1 MRGLACAAL
10 NSGLLSVLMFD
21 GAIAPKLKKFS
32 RLWANTESS
41 CQNNGYSDYLKGLP
55 MPRAVILTA
64 LPVEYL
70 AVRTHLSNL
79 QEEMHPQGT
88 IYERGTFAA
97 NGQTWEVGIAE
108 VGAGNA
114 GAAVEAERAIAH
126 FKPDVLLFVGIAGG
140 IKDVAIG
147 DVVAATKVYDYEP
160 GKVGEQFFTRPAL
173 GQSAYAL
180 VQRARA
186 EAKKGEWLRRL
197 SSSPASQPRVFVA
210 PIAAGEKVIAS
221 KESDVFNFV
230 RASYNDAIAVE
241 MEGFGFLSAAFAYP
255 NIKAIV
261 IRGISDLIKNKNADD
276 PVEGNENE
284 RHERASHHASAFA
297 FEVLSKLKIEEFVR
311 FQDLKHREHKQT
323 VLKNFSQ
330 TQATNIPRSGA
341 FKFLGRDTEIRKV
354 SQLFEDLNRV
364 VITGM
369 GGIGKTELAIQYA
382 LSFSRSFSSVCWI
395 DARAKDIGSQIIQYT
410 KIYFGFEKIIPDLE
424 LEEQLKFCWENW
436 PIEKNLIIFDD
447 VRDYKSIEQFLP
459 PDQIKFKVLMTART
473 NQLGQARTDYLKL
486 GLLQESASL
495 ELLKSIVG
503 KELNNENA
511 HVAEQICD
519 WLGHLPLGIEL
530 VGRYLIGKKD
540 KRKPSLL
547 NLKKRLEEEGLKAK
561 PILMASQDM
570 TAQRGLDS
578 AFQLSWENLEQEA
591 KYVAFLMSLFAQ
603 APITRE
609 LFYPCVLHLDEYTL
623 EDIVDESLL
632 DSHLLN
638 YREDDAYEFHQL
650 IKEFIV
656 SKEADIGLEEAEECR
671 KRVSNHLASKAR
683 EIPESVTKEVIV
695 EYSYLIPHLIES
707 TYKLA
712 LSVDSHNF
720 FYLYQGL
727 GRYYEGQGFYKRAE
741 EVYVAAKDTAES
753 RFGNSHINAIKI
765 NLAAIY
771 YEQGRYSEAES
782 LQRLLLTYCHIS
794 DFDKLVHA
802 DILNGLGL
810 TLVEQ
815 GSYQEAEEHY
825 KHAIQI
831 RSGMLGDEHLDMSDS
846 FNNLG
851 LLYNEKGAYAEAEP
865 LFHKAI
871 EIRQKFLGEEHIRVA
886 NCQNN
891 LASCYFHQGRN
902 EEARKVYSC
911 VLEIYEKLYGNEHR
925 EFATALNNLATV
937 YLEEEK
943 YIEAE
948 SGFLRVIDLQ
958 EKILGKS
965 HPDVATTMSNLAAA
979 YVELGKVNQAEAVYK
994 QALKIQKESIDLDY
1008 ISIGIT
1014 LNNLAKLYESIQ
1026 RDVDAGAMY
1035 LESLTTLN
1043 KVLDKE
1049 HPILSKVRSNLNK
1062 LREKD
1067 KDNTA
1072 KLID

>member
-1 MRGLACAAL
+1 MR
-10 NSGLLSVLMFD
+10 S
-21 GAIAPKLKKFS
+21 P
-32 RLWANTESS
+32 T
-41 CQNNGYSDYLKGLP
+41 
-55 MPRAVILTA
+55 TA
-64 LPVEYL
+64 LPVEYS
-70 AVRTHLSNL
+70 AVRTHLTDL

-88 IYERGTFAA
+88 IYERGRFLG
-97 NGQTWEVGIAE
+97 NGQEWEVGIAE

-114 GAAVEAERAIAH
+114 GAAVEAERAITH
-126 FKPDVLLFVGIAGG
+126 FKPDILFFVGIAGG

-147 DVVAATKVYDYEP
+147 DVVAATKVYGYES

-173 GQSAYAL
+173 GQSAHAL

-186 EAKKGEWLRRL
+186 EARKGEWLRRL
-197 SSSPASQPRVFVA
+197 SSSPDPRPRAFVA

-230 RASYNDAIAVE
+230 RTSYNDAIAVE

-261 IRGISDLIKNKNADD
+261 IRGISDLIKDKNSDD

-284 RHERASHHASAFA
+284 RQERASSHASAFA
-297 FEVLSKLKIEEFVR
+297 FEVLSKLEIEEFVR
-311 FQDLKHREHKQT
+311 FQDLKHHEHKQT
-323 VLKNFSQ
+323 VLKDFSQ
-330 TQATNIPRSGA
+330 IQATNIRRSGA
-341 FKFLGRDTEIRKV
+341 FKFLGRDTEIRKT
-354 SQLFEDLNRV
+354 SQLFEELNRV

-382 LSFSRSFSSVCWI
+382 LSSSRSFSSVCWI

-424 LEEQLKFCWENW
+424 LEGQLKFCWENW
-436 PIEKNLIIFDD
+436 PTEKSLIIFDD

-473 NQLGQARTDYLKL
+473 NQLGQVRTGYIKL
-486 GLLQESASL
+486 GLLQENASL
-495 ELLKSIVG
+495 DLLKSIVG
-503 KELNNENA
+503 KEFINENA

-530 VGRYLIGKKD
+530 VGRYLVGKEG

-561 PILMASQDM
+561 PILEASQDM

-578 AFQLSWENLEQEA
+578 AFELSWEDLEQEA

-603 APITRE
+603 APITRD
-609 LFYPCVLHLDEYTL
+609 LFYPCVSYLDEYVL

-638 YREDDAYEFHQL
+638 YREDDTYEFHQL

-656 SKEADIGLEEAEECR
+656 TKEADIELEEAEECR
-671 KRVSNHLASKAR
+671 KRVSNHLAAKAR

-707 TYKLA
+707 TDKLA

-741 EVYVAAKDTAES
+741 EIYVAAKDTAES
-753 RFGNSHINAIKI
+753 RFGSFHINTIKIKI

-794 DFDKLVHA
+794 DFDQLIHA

-810 TLVEQ
+810 TLVEK

-825 KHAIQI
+825 NHAIQI
-831 RSGMLGDEHLDMSDS
+831 KSDILGDEHIDMSDS
-846 FNNLG
+846 LNNLG

-871 EIRQKFLGEEHIRVA
+871 EIRQKFLGQEHIRVA

-891 LASCYFHQGRN
+891 LASCYFYQERYDDA
-902 EEARKVYSC
+902 EKVYSC
-911 VLEIYEKLYGNEHR
+911 VLEIYEKLYGGEHR

-943 YIEAE
+943 YTEAE
-948 SGFLRVIDLQ
+948 SGFLRVLDLQ
-958 EKILGKS
+958 ERILGKS

-979 YVELGKVNQAEAVYK
+979 YVELSKFNQAETAYK
-994 QALKIQKESIDLDY
+994 QALKIQKESIDLDC

-1014 LNNLAKLYESIQ
+1014 LNNLAKLYELTH
-1026 RDVDAGAMY
+1026 RYADADAMY
-1035 LESLTTLN
+1035 LDSLATLG
-1043 KVLDKE
+1043 KVLDEK
-1049 HPILSKVRSNLNK
+1049 HQTLCKVRSNLEK
-1062 LREKD
+1062 LR
-1067 KDNTA
+1067 A
-1072 KLID
+1072 KVENNAAH